1 MKIAKKLAI
10 ALRKALSL
18 EFGSVNTDKNTL
30 LFDGELAV
38 GTEVFVEDE
47 NAELIPAEDG
57 EYLAEDGRTIVVAN
71 GVVTEIREK
80 EPENE
85 PENVEEPV
93 EAEEIE
99 EPAEEPADS
108 ADEQAEEESLEDKVN
123 RLEGLVNGLADG
135 IEKIINAVAALEAR
149 LDDVEAKIAKLDS
162 EEAAPPAEE
171 QVVEEE
177 QAPKNRLAYL
187 RKN

>member
-93 EAEEIE
+93 EADEIE

-108 ADEQAEEESLEDKVN
+108 ADDEAQEEAEEDRIARV
-123 RLEGLVNGLADG
+123 EGLVNGLTEG
-135 IEKIINAVAALEAR
+135 IEKIINAIAAIEAR
-149 LDDVEAKIAKLDS
+149 LDEVEAKIAKLDS
-162 EEAAPPAEE
+162 EEAAQPAEE

>member
-18 EFGSVNTDKNTL
+18 EFGSVVTDKNTL

-99 EPAEEPADS
+99 DPAEEPADS
-108 ADEQAEEESLEDKVN
+108 ADEEAEEESIEDKVN

-135 IEKIINAVAALEAR
+135 IEKIINAIAAIEAR

-162 EEAAPPAEE
+162 EEAAEPAEE

>member
-99 EPAEEPADS
+99 EPAEVPADS
-108 ADEQAEEESLEDKVN
+108 ADEEAQEEAEEDRIARV
-123 RLEGLVNGLADG
+123 EGLVNGLTEG
-135 IEKIINAVAALEAR
+135 IEKIINAIAAIEAR
-149 LDDVEAKIAKLDS
+149 LDEVEAKIAKLDS
-162 EEAAPPAEE
+162 EEAAQPAEE

>member
-99 EPAEEPADS
+99 DPAEEPADS
-108 ADEQAEEESLEDKVN
+108 ADEEAEEESVEDKVN

-135 IEKIINAVAALEAR
+135 IEKIINAIAAIEAR

-162 EEAAPPAEE
+162 EEAAEPAEE

>member
-18 EFGSVNTDKNTL
+18 EFGSVVTDKNTL

-108 ADEQAEEESLEDKVN
+108 ADEEAEEESLEDKVN

-162 EEAAPPAEE
+162 EEAAEPAEE

>member
-18 EFGSVNTDKNTL
+18 EFGSVVTDKNTL

-108 ADEQAEEESLEDKVN
+108 ADEQAEEESVEDKVN

-135 IEKIINAVAALEAR
+135 IEKIINAIAAIEAR

-162 EEAAPPAEE
+162 EEAAEPAEE